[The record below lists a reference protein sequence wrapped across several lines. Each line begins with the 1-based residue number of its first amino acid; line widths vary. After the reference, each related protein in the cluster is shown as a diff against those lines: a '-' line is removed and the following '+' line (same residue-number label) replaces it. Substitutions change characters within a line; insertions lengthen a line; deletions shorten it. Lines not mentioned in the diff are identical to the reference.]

1 VSGRPLGIDDGEAKL
16 MHQAL
21 CTAGAVLLV
30 LLVAAASTGDQPNP
44 GDKAVLVDVSG
55 PTVVG
60 FVWSGHPSSIDESD
74 KETIAFLQSALEDV
88 TKCLKNE
95 NKPVRI
101 EFAHVFRLRSD
112 GSEETIEIPLNYPR
126 SVGAI
131 LARPGVHSRIVYSE
145 RVLSPHSPVILQTAS
160 EYFDAPACRPER

>member
-1 VSGRPLGIDDGEAKL
+1 

-60 FVWSGHPSSIDESD
+60 FVWSGHPSSMDEND
-74 KETIAFLQSALEDV
+74 RETIAFLQSALEDV
-88 TKCLKNE
+88 AKCLKDE
-95 NKPVRI
+95 KPVRV
-101 EFAHVFRLRSD
+101 EFAHVFRLHSN

-131 LARPGVHSRIVYSE
+131 LARPGAHSEIIYAFGAG
-145 RVLSPHSPVILQTAS
+145 SPSQGLLQAAS
-160 EYFDAPACRPER
+160 EYFKAPACHAER